1 MKCNISTLSIT
12 LFAVLGVIVMATYTQ
27 AKRNQYLHS
36 NTLKKQSQLTE
47 IALPEVELITVTPND
62 YQTHIIGYGEAKP
75 QYSLTLTSEVSG
87 QIDLLSPIFETGRQL
102 KKGDNIATL
111 NTLKYQQ
118 AVANAQVSVAN
129 AQVAL
134 LEEQRK
140 GVQSKMEW
148 SHSGIKG
155 QPDSKLV
162 LREPQLIAAKAVL
175 SHAQS
180 ELALAQR
187 NLKKT
192 KITAPFN
199 ALIVHSNIQPGRYLQ
214 VGSKIGTLY
223 SIDQLEINIPLSAE
237 QWGTIGDISTL
248 NKAQK
253 QVTLSNTQD
262 TQEWQGYIDRIELHH
277 HQDHRQRSLV
287 VTVDNP
293 LTQTPALLPGTFLE
307 VHIKGQI
314 LKSIW
319 KLPASSLSQTGDIW
333 YVDNNERLASFQAQ
347 KLFEKDDHIYI
358 KPLKKMRAA
367 HIVKRPL
374 NSYLLGMQIKPKV
387 SDQNEQLFAHRTEK

>member
-12 LFAVLGVIVMATYTQ
+12 LLAALSVIIMATYTQ

-36 NTLKKQSQLTE
+36 NTLKSQFTE

-102 KKGDNIATL
+102 KKGDHIAAV
-111 NTLKYQQ
+111 NKLKYQQ
-118 AVANAQVSVAN
+118 AVANAQVLVAN

-148 SHSGIKG
+148 EHSGIKG

-192 KITAPFN
+192 QITAPFN
-199 ALIVHSNIQPGRYLQ
+199 ALIVHSNLQPGRYLQ
-214 VGSKIGTLY
+214 IGSKIGTLY
-223 SIDQLEINIPLSAE
+223 SIDQLEVNIPLSAE
-237 QWGTIGDISTL
+237 QWGTIGDISTFSQT
-248 NKAQK
+248 QK
-253 QVTLSNTQD
+253 QVSLINTQE
-262 TQEWQGYIDRIELHH
+262 TQKWQGYIDRIELHH
-277 HQDHRQRSLV
+277 HQNHRQRSLI

-293 LTQTPALLPGTFLE
+293 LNQTPALLPGTFLE

-314 LKSIW
+314 LESIW
-319 KLPASSLSQTGDIW
+319 KLPASSLSQAGDIW
-333 YVDNNERLASFQAQ
+333 YLDNNKSLASFQGQ

-358 KPLKKMRAA
+358 KPMDNMKTAQ
-367 HIVKRPL
+367 IVKRPL
-374 NSYLLGMQIKPKV
+374 NSYVLGMQIKPNVLNK
-387 SDQNEQLFAHRTEK
+387 NGQLFAHRTDR